1 MVDWNRFVPS
11 DFEYDFENDKLASH
25 HVTINEAIEC
35 FYSDHE
41 VRRNK
46 KYRDRY
52 QLVGRTLGGRSLRI
66 IFQLKRKKVV
76 RIITGWPFMTSNKK
90 RTRKHLSGQ
99 SIDDIVEEQVTDD
112 SAWEKPIQVSRKRA
126 GSGTVRLK
134 TSRSRGSSARLA
146 SVVVLDPDV
155 AGVFVDSESVNQAL
169 RALAGIIQ
177 HQSEKAHP

>member
-35 FYSDHE
+35 FYSDYE

-66 IFQLKRKKVV
+66 IFQLKPGSVV
-76 RIITGWPFMTSNKK
+76 RIITGWP
-90 RTRKHLSGQ
+90 
-99 SIDDIVEEQVTDD
+99 I
-112 SAWEKPIQVSRKRA
+112 
-126 GSGTVRLK
+126 
-134 TSRSRGSSARLA
+134 
-146 SVVVLDPDV
+146 
-155 AGVFVDSESVNQAL
+155 
-169 RALAGIIQ
+169 
-177 HQSEKAHP
+177 